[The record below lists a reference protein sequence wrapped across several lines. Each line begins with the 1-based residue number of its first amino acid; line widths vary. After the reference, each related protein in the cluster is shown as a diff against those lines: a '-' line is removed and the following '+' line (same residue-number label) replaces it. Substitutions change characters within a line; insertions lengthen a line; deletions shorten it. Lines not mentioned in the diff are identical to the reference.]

1 VHGSLRI
8 YRSDSFD
15 PGYVDRFHI
24 STRDTDSIFH
34 FLISD
39 GIMVD
44 FRSAFMPETLE
55 SMRIQRILTS
65 YQLQKILMESDDYP
79 YFIAVMSHAIS
90 DWKTTILQRILTS
103 YQLQKILMESDDYP
117 YFIAVM
123 SHAISDWKTT
133 ILQSILDV
141 LRIKTYYRGCRI
153 ELNII
158 GERDIH
164 ELYIGN
170 MTVARRKTVR
180 EAGIFRWDEQY

>member
-1 VHGSLRI
+1 MHGSLRI

-90 DWKTTILQRILTS
+90 DWKTTILQ
-103 YQLQKILMESDDYP
+103 
-117 YFIAVM
+117 
-123 SHAISDWKTT
+123 
-133 ILQSILDV
+133 SILDV

-153 ELNII
+153 DLNII

>member
-1 VHGSLRI
+1 MHGSLRI

-55 SMRIQRILTS
+55 SMLI
-65 YQLQKILMESDDYP
+65 
-79 YFIAVMSHAIS
+79 
-90 DWKTTILQRILTS
+90 QRILTS

>member
-1 VHGSLRI
+1 MHGSLRI

-90 DWKTTILQRILTS
+90 DWKTTILQ
-103 YQLQKILMESDDYP
+103 
-117 YFIAVM
+117 
-123 SHAISDWKTT
+123 
-133 ILQSILDV
+133 SILDV

>member
-1 VHGSLRI
+1 MHGSLRI

-24 STRDTDSIFH
+24 STRETDSIFH

-90 DWKTTILQRILTS
+90 DWKTTILQ
-103 YQLQKILMESDDYP
+103 
-117 YFIAVM
+117 
-123 SHAISDWKTT
+123 
-133 ILQSILDV
+133 SILDV

-153 ELNII
+153 DLNII

>member
-1 VHGSLRI
+1 MHGSLRI

-24 STRDTDSIFH
+24 STRETDSIFH

-55 SMRIQRILTS
+55 SMRI
-65 YQLQKILMESDDYP
+65 
-79 YFIAVMSHAIS
+79 
-90 DWKTTILQRILTS
+90 QRILTS

>member
-1 VHGSLRI
+1 MHGSLRI

-90 DWKTTILQRILTS
+90 DWKTTILQ
-103 YQLQKILMESDDYP
+103 
-117 YFIAVM
+117 
-123 SHAISDWKTT
+123 
-133 ILQSILDV
+133 SILDV

-170 MTVARRKTVR
+170 MTVTRRKTVR

>member
-90 DWKTTILQRILTS
+90 DWKTTILQ
-103 YQLQKILMESDDYP
+103 
-117 YFIAVM
+117 
-123 SHAISDWKTT
+123 
-133 ILQSILDV
+133 SILDV